1 MDTEERAEALTEL
14 ILVSSLTSLGGA
26 RAPEN
31 GLRGDPAELA
41 FRLFAIAKRVAQ
53 QVEDDPSLLDAHS
66 SPDGLSPGH
75 PAKSV
80 RLDSF
85 EL

>member
-26 RAPEN
+26 RAAGTVCAATLPSLLSADPVE
-31 GLRGDPAELA
+31 GDP
-41 FRLFAIAKRVAQ
+41 
-53 QVEDDPSLLDAHS
+53 PLLDAHS

-75 PAKSV
+75 PARSV